1 MSKSTSINDLPKQ
14 DSNNEDVEE
23 SMMVNSILQQIENEE
38 EVLNDENEDSLK
50 YTMDTS
56 QIPPKIN
63 EQIPD
68 VEMIEEA
75 TKDIFEQAGQEVMDA
90 LNNKEID
97 SNNNF
102 NESPVI
108 SNNNLS
114 NEEKDKE
121 SGNKINLSP
130 DVDDMMDRIIKRIKI
145 PILILIIFMILTFPQ
160 VNKVIVKFL
169 PKLSNSSGDVNM
181 LGNLLKGL
189 ILSLIVFGTS
199 FFI

>member
-68 VEMIEEA
+68 KEMIEEA
-75 TKDIFEQAGQEVMDA
+75 TKDIFEQANQEVMDA
-90 LNNKEID
+90 L
-97 SNNNF
+97 
-102 NESPVI
+102 
-108 SNNNLS
+108 
-114 NEEKDKE
+114 
-121 SGNKINLSP
+121 KIK
-130 DVDDMMDRIIKRIKI
+130 M
-145 PILILIIFMILTFPQ
+145 
-160 VNKVIVKFL
+160 
-169 PKLSNSSGDVNM
+169 
-181 LGNLLKGL
+181 
-189 ILSLIVFGTS
+189 
-199 FFI
+199 

>member
-14 DSNNEDVEE
+14 DSNNDDVEE

-68 VEMIEEA
+68 IEMIEEA

-90 LNNKEID
+90 LQNKEEE
-97 SNNNF
+97 NL
-102 NESPVI
+102 NESPEPSFSSVD
-108 SNNNLS
+108 SK
-114 NEEKDKE
+114 EEE
-121 SGNKINLSP
+121 IGNKINLSP
-130 DVDDMMDRIIKRIKI
+130 DVDDMMNKILKRIKI
-145 PILILIIFMILTFPQ
+145 PIIVLIIFMILTFPQ

-169 PKLSNSSGDVNM
+169 PRLSNSSGDVNL

-189 ILSLIVFGTS
+189 ILSLIVFGSS